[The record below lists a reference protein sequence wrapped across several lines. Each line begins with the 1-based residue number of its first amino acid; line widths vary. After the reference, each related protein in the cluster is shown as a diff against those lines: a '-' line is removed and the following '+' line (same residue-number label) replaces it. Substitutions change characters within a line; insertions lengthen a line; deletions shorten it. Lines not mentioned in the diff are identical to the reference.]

1 MRSLWINLH
10 LYAAAFMAP
19 ALLLV
24 AISGGLY
31 LIGVKGKVVN
41 IVIDVPGGR
50 TIDQESETLEADVRE
65 LLSSVGIEHEFEY
78 LKVRG
83 NTLVT
88 RPTSRVHYAITVLDD
103 STTVSRHEP
112 DFQKRMI
119 ELHKGHGPLMFK
131 TFQKA
136 LAVGLL
142 FIVLSGLWLGL
153 SSTGL
158 RIRTLAT
165 SAAGTVVF
173 FVLVLLA

>member
-41 IVIDVPGGR
+41 TSVEVPAGPTLDR
-50 TIDQESETLEADVRE
+50 ESETLEADVRE
-65 LLSSVGIEHEFEY
+65 LLSSTGIDHEFEY
-78 LKVRG
+78 LKVSG
-83 NTLVT
+83 NSLIT
-88 RPTSRVHYAITVLDD
+88 RPTSRVHYELTVLND

-112 DFQKRMI
+112 DLQKMMI

-131 TFQKA
+131 TFQKV

-153 SSTGL
+153 SSSGL
-158 RIRTLAT
+158 RMRTLAT

>member
-31 LIGVKGKVVN
+31 LIGVKGEVVN
-41 IVIDVPGGR
+41 IVIDVPEGR

-65 LLSSVGIEHEFEY
+65 LLLSVGIEHEFEY

-83 NTLVT
+83 NMLVT

-112 DFQKRMI
+112 DFQKMMI
-119 ELHKGHGPLMFK
+119 ELHKGHGPLVFK